1 MKKRIFAVVMAAAMV
16 LSLAACGEKQTS
28 NDTTP
33 TPTTAPTAT
42 TAPTEAPAD
51 PTPTEVPAPQNV
63 TIANA
68 SITFEDG
75 NMGFVAPYMQHA
87 RSANME
93 LSIVDFNGSKALK
106 VTNLDG
112 GKVPFLAI
120 DASSLLGANVA
131 NVAGVEMVL
140 GTSYEDG
147 SFHST
152 SGKILSWWGAD
163 LEEASL
169 ADWSVYMAKKNPK
182 VVSGTVA
189 AGNELIADAGNII
202 LVSLATDNGFTDE
215 KLAAS
220 FYVDDIRFYDA
231 AGNTITADTTVA
243 FVEPEGFSGSGVDNS
258 NQYVLTNTVEFDG
271 YATSGGGWG
280 QNGADFS
287 TELLDALVPGTALE
301 VSFESED
308 NSMWLV
314 FPDATA
320 GWSRIAQGQAYVN
333 NSGTTAQ
340 ITYEQIVAVV
350 GEDKANWGARL
361 QFEAQTA
368 WEVYGVKVGTYGKN
382 VQMTNAVEFDGYACS
397 GGGWGQ
403 NGADFTEDLLNA
415 LVPGTA
421 LKILYASEDNT
432 MWAVFPDATPGG
444 VAAWTRVAQG
454 EAACDGSVAYITY
467 EQIVA
472 AVGENKEEWGARLQF
487 EAATD
492 WEVYGIR
499 VGTYGKHTSMANA
512 KAFEGYVTNGAAW
525 GQNGADFTQELLD
538 AIQPGTAVKVS
549 YKSGDGSMWLV
560 FPDATPGGVA
570 AWTRVAQGAAICDGE
585 TAYITYDQIIAA
597 VGEDKANW
605 GARIQFEAAT
615 DWEVYGIEVGTFVEY
630 PVMGGFVDFDGYTT
644 SGAAWGQNGADFSA
658 ELLAAL
664 VPGSILEIS
673 YKSGDGSM
681 WCVFPD
687 ATPGGVAAWTRVAQ
701 GQALCTGDKAY
712 ITYEQ
717 IVAAVGENQA
727 EWGARLQFEAATDWE
742 VYAIRVGKYVVEAK
756 ADEGGEE
763 EAPVLE
769 DPTIQVADGT
779 VAFTGSKT
787 FADSAWWTQV
797 NLFQTDLIGDLD
809 PATVK
814 GIKFTS
820 DTAFFLGF
828 TDTATGEWWQKDATS
843 FVAKTIDFNKT
854 GEDPVVC
861 LYLSKG
867 DGVEYTINWEV
878 YTEAADPTTDTIDGT
893 VAYNGSLTFADSAW
907 WTQKDLLQADLIGDL
922 DPATVKGIKFTS
934 DTAFFLGFTDTATG
948 EWWQKDATSFVAK
961 TIDFNKTGTDPV
973 VCLYLSK
980 GDGVEYTI
988 NWEVYTDGE
997 AGDAAEAPAADAVT
1011 GDFSGTY
1018 AGDYAA
1024 EWIPADAF
1032 AACTEGATVT
1042 INYTL
1047 QTEGRA
1053 NQWWNLTFIK
1063 GDWSKY
1069 LDAGYYIGEV
1079 PAFSQYEFVAMEGTS
1094 YTFTLSKAALDQIKT
1109 DGKFGLQTDGVI
1121 FNSYSVTPAK

>member
-1 MKKRIFAVVMAAAMV
+1 MKKQRIFAVVMAAVMT
-16 LSLAACGEKQTS
+16 LSLVACGEKQTG
-28 NDTTP
+28 NDV
-33 TPTTAPTAT
+33 TPTTAPT
-42 TAPTEAPAD
+42 TAPTEAPAK
-51 PTPTEVPAPQNV
+51 PTEAPAPQNV
-63 TIANA
+63 TIADA

-75 NMGFVAPYMQHA
+75 NMGFVDAYMSHA
-87 RSANME
+87 RSANVE
-93 LSIVDFNGSKALK
+93 LSIVDYNGSKALK
-106 VTNLDG
+106 VVNTTG
-112 GKVPFLAI
+112 TSKAPFVAI
-120 DASSLLGANVA
+120 DASSFLGADVTK
-131 NVAGVEMVL
+131 VAGVEMVI
-140 GTSYEDG
+140 GTAHGDG
-147 SFHST
+147 KFHSV
-152 SGKILSWWGAD
+152 SGEIGSWWGAEQD
-163 LEEASL
+163 KNVLGS
-169 ADWSVYMAKKNPK
+169 WSVYMAKKNPK
-182 VVSGTVA
+182 VITGAVP
-189 AGNELIADAGNII
+189 AGNEFVADAFNI
-202 LVSLATDNGFTDE
+202 VYVGMTTDNGATDDGVCGE
-215 KLAAS
+215 
-220 FYVDDIRFYDA
+220 FYIDDIRFYDA
-231 AGNTITADTTVA
+231 AGNTLKGDTTVA
-243 FVEPEGFSGSGVDNS
+243 FNWPAMDEVDYSIYALSNVKEFEG
-258 NQYVLTNTVEFDG
+258 YVT
-271 YATSGGGWG
+271 
-280 QNGADFS
+280 NGA
-287 TELLDALVPGTALE
+287 A
-301 VSFESED
+301 
-308 NSMWLV
+308 
-314 FPDATA
+314 
-320 GWSRIAQGQAYVN
+320 
-333 NSGTTAQ
+333 
-340 ITYEQIVAVV
+340 
-350 GEDKANWGARL
+350 
-361 QFEAQTA
+361 
-368 WEVYGVKVGTYGKN
+368 
-382 VQMTNAVEFDGYACS
+382 
-397 GGGWGQ
+397 WGQ
-403 NGADFTEDLLNA
+403 NGADFTQELLDA
-415 LVPGTA
+415 LQPGTA
-421 LKILYASEDNT
+421 LEIDFKSADNS

-454 EAACDGSVAYITY
+454 AATINDAGSKAQITY

-585 TAYITYDQIIAA
+585 TAYITYDQIVAA

-769 DPTIQVADGT
+769 DPTIQVADGTVAFTGSKTFSDSAWWTQLSWKDAKTDIIGTVAPEEITAIKFTADTNFVLGFKDVNGNWVQTDNVEGPFVIHTMELGDEWDLCLALSKGDGVEYTITWEVYTGGSKEVIVPAEPVVDPTTDTIEGT